1 MPALTPHDTSQ
12 IWETQGE
19 SMGTFPPCAR
29 RDGRH
34 VAATLGYCWVLIYMQ
49 DPDIVLKDLS
59 PLEMVRS

>member
-1 MPALTPHDTSQ
+1 
-12 IWETQGE
+12 
-19 SMGTFPPCAR
+19 MGTFPPCAR